1 MYTIMIAD
9 DEAIE
14 CRGLEMLVQENIKD
28 IKILPSVY
36 NGTDLIKSVQEYD
49 PDLILVDINMP
60 GLNGLEAM
68 EIIRMRSERTKII
81 ICTAYNDF
89 EYAQRAISLGAVDY
103 LLKPVKREVLI
114 KTLSKVLR
122 VIERERSSVLQ
133 EQKKAE
139 SFQKMQEVAGREVIS
154 SIILGTP
161 RQEELNIWL
170 ETMDHTYWGGVF
182 AAGDFQ
188 NKVKGEEL
196 ETARAIA
203 GDTLKGYCTFLTKIY
218 DNMLIL
224 FFFPGEVVGKENYKE
239 WITVLLERYRTL
251 VEKKMGGTMRF
262 GVSRWRYD
270 FEEMTKAF
278 SEAVAAV
285 HGASPGKICFFEGK
299 YNAAN
304 VHKST
309 EQFIRKLSERIKA
322 KDWDASAALIQWQL
336 TVWEKSGCNK
346 REEIVLTALLLQHCS
361 KAVAGYSIYS
371 WHQIITAFA
380 PLEDTEDRKNIA
392 LQFLKKLEIL
402 EEEADGRMIYIN
414 QAAAYIE
421 KNYNKDLSLE
431 DMAVQLGISPFYLS
445 RLLTQKLK
453 TGFVELLTSARI
465 NEAVAMIETENTVI
479 RNISNS
485 VGYQSSTYFYKV
497 FKKNTG
503 MTIGEMR
510 DLLLR

>member
-1 MYTIMIAD
+1 MYTIIIAD

-14 CRGLEMLVQENIKD
+14 CRGLEMLVQENLKN

-36 NGTDLIKSVQEYD
+36 NGIDLIKSVQKYD

-60 GLNGLEAM
+60 GLNGLEAI

-89 EYAQRAISLGAVDY
+89 EYAQKAIALGAVDY
-103 LLKPVKREVLI
+103 LLKPVKREILVKALTKILHVL
-114 KTLSKVLR
+114 
-122 VIERERSSVLQ
+122 ERERSSVLQ

-154 SIILGTP
+154 SIILGMP

-182 AAGDFQ
+182 AAADFQ
-188 NKVKGEEL
+188 NKAEGEAL
-196 ETARAIA
+196 ETARVIA
-203 GDTLKGYCTFLTKIY
+203 GDTLKDYCTYLVKVY

-224 FFFPGEVVGKENYKE
+224 FFFPGEVVGEENYKE
-239 WITVLLERYRTL
+239 WITVLLERYNVL
-251 VEKKMGGTMRF
+251 VEKEMGVRLRF
-262 GVSRWRYD
+262 GVSQWRYD
-270 FEEMTKAF
+270 FDEMTKAF

-285 HGASPGKICFFEGK
+285 HRAAQGKICFFEGK
-299 YNAAN
+299 YSAAN

-309 EQFIRKLSERIKA
+309 QQFIRKLSGMLKA
-322 KDWDASAALIQWQL
+322 KEWEESAVLLQWQL
-336 TVWEKSGCNK
+336 SAWEKSGCKK
-346 REEIVLTALLLQHCS
+346 REEIVLTALLLQQCS
-361 KAVAGYSIYS
+361 KELVGFNIYS
-371 WHQIITAFA
+371 WNQILNAFT
-380 PLEDTEDRKNIA
+380 PLEDIEQWKQAVFRY
-392 LQFLKKLEIL
+392 LKKIDTLEQ
-402 EEEADGRMIYIN
+402 EEDGRMAYIS
-414 QAAAYIE
+414 QAVVYIE

-431 DMAVQLGISPFYLS
+431 DVSVQLGISPFYLS

-465 NEAVAMIETENTVI
+465 NKAIAMIETENTVI

-485 VGYQSSTYFYKV
+485 IGYQSSTYFYKV